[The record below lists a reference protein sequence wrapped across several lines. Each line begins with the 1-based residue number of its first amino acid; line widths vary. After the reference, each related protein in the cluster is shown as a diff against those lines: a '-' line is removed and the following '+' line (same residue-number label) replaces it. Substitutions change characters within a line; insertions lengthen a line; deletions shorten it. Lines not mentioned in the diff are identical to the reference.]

1 MVYKTSMQANQS
13 GVLVS
18 TINPDSSDYYNR
30 VMSQDD
36 YFSMVQKPALTGDSI
51 AYAVD
56 ATTAGVDFDDYLLIT
71 YKKKDAP
78 NEYRQIYPKNGPSMT
93 SEITLLNGVPLEILA
108 NGSYYNPV
116 DLMST
121 GYWAWSEKIGSMLPF
136 DYYPANP

>member
-1 MVYKTSMQANQS
+1 MIGPV
-13 GVLVS
+13 VV
-18 TINPDSSDYYNR
+18 
-30 VMSQDD
+30 
-36 YFSMVQKPALTGDSI
+36 
-51 AYAVD
+51 
-56 ATTAGVDFDDYLLIT
+56 
-71 YKKKDAP
+71 
-78 NEYRQIYPKNGPSMT
+78 ENGPSMT